1 MSSLSAAAA
10 RDLPIAKLRASF
22 PTSWPMDRFGALF
35 TESAERNGPSPKGIA
50 LSVSEYHGVIPRD
63 DSDGQRAS
71 SDVSVYRVLHPGEL
85 AVNYMWLNRG
95 GLGVSDLLGYI
106 SPAYKVYRI
115 DPSVHSRFAH
125 YLLRS
130 RPYVSAFAAL
140 GTGVRPNSQM
150 VDTVE
155 LNSLPVP
162 SIPFATQRA
171 IADYLDRETAEID
184 AMTADLDEMESLLTE
199 HRKSVSTI
207 LIGHL
212 ESAPDTR
219 RVSLNVVADLISS
232 SVDKKSREGEP
243 PVRLVNYTDVY
254 YGDTLTADADYM
266 KATATPEQ
274 IERVGV
280 RDGDVIFTKDSE
292 TADDIGIP
300 ALIRNPAPDMV
311 CGYHLTIARPRREL
325 INPRYLYWIL
335 MSGQAKAYWEQAANG
350 VTRFSIGSS
359 VTSRLPVV
367 LPPLYRQEI
376 VAAEIDRETAEIDAM
391 LADITELRDLLA
403 ERRAA
408 VIAAAVTGQID
419 IPAAEE
425 PTHA

>member
-1 MSSLSAAAA
+1 AAA

-85 AVNYMWLNRG
+85 AGNYMWLNRG

-115 DPSVHSRFAH
+115 DPSVHSRLAH

-130 RPYVSAFAAL
+130 RPSVSAFAAL

-184 AMTADLDEMESLLTE
+184 AMMADLDEMEKLLTE
-199 HRKSVSTI
+199 RRGSIIRAHLLPEGQRYTRIK
-207 LIGHL
+207 LI
-212 ESAPDTR
+212 AT
-219 RVSLNVVADLISS
+219 VSLGKTVQSRQ
-232 SVDKKSREGEP
+232 KKSDVVQRNYVRAAHIQPHG
-243 PVRLVNYTDVY
+243 RLVLD
-254 YGDTLTADADYM
+254 
-266 KATATPEQ
+266 EQ
-274 IERVGV
+274 PMWFTQKELELLSLRA
-280 RDGDVIFTKDSE
+280 GDVLVVE
-292 TADDIGIP
+292 GGA
-300 ALIRNPAPDMV
+300 
-311 CGYHLTIARPRREL
+311 GYGR
-325 INPRYLYWIL
+325 
-335 MSGQAKAYWEQAANG
+335 S
-350 VTRFSIGSS
+350 
-359 VTSRLPVV
+359 VV
-367 LPPLYRQEI
+367 LKQDMPDWGFQNHVIRVRPN
-376 VAAEIDRETAEIDAM
+376 
-391 LADITELRDLLA
+391 TEVLGEL
-403 ERRAA
+403 
-408 VIAAAVTGQID
+408 V
-419 IPAAEE
+419 
-425 PTHA
+425 H

>member
-1 MSSLSAAAA
+1 MSSLSAVAA
-10 RDLPIAKLRASF
+10 RDLPIGTLRASF

-35 TESAERNGPSPKGIA
+35 TESAERNGSSPKGIA

-115 DPSVHSRFAH
+115 DPSVYPRFAH

-184 AMTADLDEMESLLTE
+184 AMTADLDRMEALLTE
-199 HRKSVSTI
+199 RRSTSIACSLQSSGGASAPIAAMADVTIGKMVQPNPKNPSEIAAPYLRAAHVPAPGTLDLSVGEKQMWFSPAELGHLTVHAGDVVVVEGGAGYGRAAFVSADLDGWGFQNSIVRVRPREQVAVGKYIAYALQHAQFEGEIELLVST
-207 LIGHL
+207 
-212 ESAPDTR
+212 A
-219 RVSLNVVADLISS
+219 
-232 SVDKKSREGEP
+232 
-243 PVRLVNYTDVY
+243 
-254 YGDTLTADADYM
+254 TLPHFTAE
-266 KATATPEQ
+266 KV
-274 IERVGV
+274 ER
-280 RDGDVIFTKDSE
+280 F
-292 TADDIGIP
+292 
-300 ALIRNPAPDMV
+300 
-311 CGYHLTIARPRREL
+311 
-325 INPRYLYWIL
+325 
-335 MSGQAKAYWEQAANG
+335 
-350 VTRFSIGSS
+350 
-359 VTSRLPVV
+359 RLP
-367 LPPLYRQEI
+367 LPPLEEQRRI
-376 VAAEIDRETAEIDAM
+376 VDEIDRETAEIDAM
-391 LADITELRDLLA
+391 IADITELRDLLA

-419 IPAAEE
+419 IPTAEE

>member
-1 MSSLSAAAA
+1 
-10 RDLPIAKLRASF
+10 
-22 PTSWPMDRFGALF
+22 
-35 TESAERNGPSPKGIA
+35 
-50 LSVSEYHGVIPRD
+50 
-63 DSDGQRAS
+63 
-71 SDVSVYRVLHPGEL
+71 
-85 AVNYMWLNRG
+85 NYMWLNRG

-184 AMTADLDEMESLLTE
+184 AMMADLDEMEKLLTE
-199 HRKSVSTI
+199 RRGSIIRAHLLPEGQRYTRIKLIATVSLGKTVQSRQKKSDEVQRNYVRAAHIQPHGRLVLDEQPMWFTQKELELLSLRAGDVLVVEGGAGYGRSVVLKQDIPDWGFQNHVIRVRPNTGVLGEFVHYTFLAHHNAG
-207 LIGHL
+207 LIGL
-212 ESAPDTR
+212 
-219 RVSLNVVADLISS
+219 LAD
-232 SVDKKSREGEP
+232 G
-243 PVRLVNYTDVY
+243 
-254 YGDTLTADADYM
+254 
-266 KATATPEQ
+266 AT
-274 IERVGV
+274 
-280 RDGDVIFTKDSE
+280 
-292 TADDIGIP
+292 IP
-300 ALIRNPAPDMV
+300 ALSSDKA
-311 CGYHLTIARPRREL
+311 REL
-325 INPRYLYWIL
+325 PIL
-335 MSGQAKAYWEQAANG
+335 SVDTDGQH
-350 VTRFSIGSS
+350 R
-359 VTSRLPVV
+359 
-367 LPPLYRQEI
+367 I
-376 VAAEIDRETAEIDAM
+376 VDTVARETAEIDAM

-408 VIAAAVTGQID
+408 LIAAAVTGQID
-419 IPAAEE
+419 IPATEE